1 MIRTFLLEL
10 LDFAAYCVRATLA
23 GHQRRSRVRA
33 RNAVVSDYV
42 REVRQMRGGR

>member
-1 MIRTFLLEL
+1 MIRALLLEL

-23 GHQRRSRVRA
+23 GWQRRSRVRQK
-33 RNAVVSDYV
+33 NAIVSDYV